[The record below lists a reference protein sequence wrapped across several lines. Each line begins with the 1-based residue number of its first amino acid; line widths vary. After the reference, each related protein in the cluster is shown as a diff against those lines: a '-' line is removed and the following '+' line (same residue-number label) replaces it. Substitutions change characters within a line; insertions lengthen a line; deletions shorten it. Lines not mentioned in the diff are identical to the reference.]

1 MLIALGLTAALA
13 ASAEATDE
21 LHILSGANIT
31 PPSVVER
38 FERENDIH
46 LRFDFFDSPE
56 AMGAYI
62 KTKHRGDLALLRGHY
77 VGKLIQ
83 NNALLPL
90 NHALLPNLKNLGDR
104 ARHSSIDPG
113 GVYSIPYLR
122 GTLGIIYRRDALGAE
137 KPTWRQLFSQGYSTT
152 PLAITS
158 RRNTLGADKIAG
170 AAHQGHSAIPFAVTD
185 RYRDAM
191 GLAQSYLGYSY
202 NSTSPLAISQAAELL
217 RVLADKPAFMG
228 FLSLETTL
236 KYLKEKFIYAAVSYN
251 YLAAV
256 AMAQD
261 PGLDYT
267 VPAHNGMVWSYVYV
281 ISAKTPR
288 ADVAYKWLNFLMEPE
303 VAAEVAAWNRAAS
316 SNEAA
321 LLMMPPEIRDNP
333 VIYPPD
339 EVWGTSETPLSLDD
353 EAERMSIDCWSHL
366 K

>member
-1 MLIALGLTAALA
+1 MLIALGLIAPLA
-13 ASAEATDE
+13 ASAEATEE
-21 LHILSGANIT
+21 LRILSGANIT

-38 FERENDIH
+38 FELENNIH

-83 NNALLPL
+83 NHLLLPL
-90 NHALLPNLKNLGDR
+90 NHALLPNLKNLEQTRSG
-104 ARHSSIDPG
+104 SIDPG
-113 GVYSIPYLR
+113 NLYSIPYLK
-122 GTLGIIYRRDALGAE
+122 GTLGIIYRRDVLGAE
-137 KPTWRQLFSQGYSTT
+137 KPTWRQLFSQGRGAGS
-152 PLAITS
+152 LAITR
-158 RRNTLGADKIAG
+158 RRNTLGADKTAG
-170 AAHQGHSAIPFAVTD
+170 ADRQSHSAIPFAITD

-217 RVLADKPAFMG
+217 RVLAEKPTFMG
-228 FLSLETTL
+228 FLSPETTL

-267 VPAHNGMVWSYVYV
+267 VPAQNGMVWSYVYV
-281 ISAKTPR
+281 VSAKTAK
-288 ADVAYKWLNFLMEPE
+288 ADAAYKWLNFLMEPE

-316 SNEAA
+316 PNEAA
-321 LLMMPPEIRDNP
+321 RPLLPQEIRGNQ

-339 EVWGTSETPLSLDD
+339 EVWGAAEMPLSIDD
-353 EAERMSIDCWSHL
+353 EAEHMSIDYWSHL